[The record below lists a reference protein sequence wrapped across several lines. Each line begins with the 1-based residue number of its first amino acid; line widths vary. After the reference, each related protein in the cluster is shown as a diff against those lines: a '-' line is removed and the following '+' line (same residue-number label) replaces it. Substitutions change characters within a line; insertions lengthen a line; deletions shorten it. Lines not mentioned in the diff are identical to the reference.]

1 MLGKRYAL
9 NQCYTNTTG
18 SHSKSGLERSPFSSC
33 SVDKFTG
40 IASIDWMMRYP
51 SKPTGFC
58 NNHTSYSR
66 TRRMRA
72 SSFHLNS
79 AESAACLLTLLLLVL
94 VNKTNVCG
102 DMCLKKCYLNCENVL
117 QMALYSQKWHKS
129 VLHTYYRDYYTI
141 SSIPQEVCTACFTL
155 QKCNRI
161 SSLSNTCNLSVY
173 LLTYMRVFPF
183 GVVR

>member
-1 MLGKRYAL
+1 MLHKHYR
-9 NQCYTNTTG
+9 Q
-18 SHSKSGLERSPFSSC
+18 PFKIGHRAITLFLLQSIHWN
-33 SVDKFTG
+33 TG

-117 QMALYSQKWHKS
+117 QMALYFQKWHKS

-141 SSIPQEVCTACFTL
+141 SSIPQEVSTARF
-155 QKCNRI
+155 
-161 SSLSNTCNLSVY
+161 Y
-173 LLTYMRVFPF
+173 LTEV
-183 GVVR
+183 